1 MSATAWKLRIET
13 ERLILRPQEPGDYK
27 SWSAGFAGRLPKQHP
42 YDAGWVDLEA
52 WDWYWFV
59 EVCQRHQQWALMDR
73 AYIFGVFSRETN
85 QHLGNIDLSTIRRE
99 ENQWANLGY
108 SIHNQYQRQGFG
120 KEAVR
125 AALVAGFK
133 ELNYHRIEAAINLDN
148 EPSVALV
155 ENVGMQKEC
164 VRSGFYYENEQ
175 WVDHLI
181 YVALPAQ
188 FGLPEKPPLE
198 TA

>member
-1 MSATAWKLRIET
+1 MNETAWALTIKT
-13 ERLILRPQEPGDYK
+13 ERLILRPQELSDYEA
-27 SWSAGFAGRLPKQHP
+27 WSAGFAGRLPKQHP
-42 YDAGWVDLEA
+42 YDVGRVDLEA
-52 WDWYWFV
+52 WDWYWFA

-73 AYIFGVFSRETN
+73 AYIFGIFLRETN
-85 QHLGNIDLSTIRRE
+85 QHLGNIDLSTLRRE

-125 AALVAGFK
+125 AALIAGF
-133 ELNYHRIEAAINLDN
+133 EALNYHRIEAAINLDN
-148 EPSVALV
+148 APSIALAQS
-155 ENVGMQKEC
+155 VGMQKEC
-164 VRSGFYYENEQ
+164 VRSGFYYENGQ

-181 YVALPAQ
+181 YVAFPST

-198 TA
+198 LV